1 MRARARQAS
10 TCARE
15 HPKTGRPGPGPTTRV
30 PARPARRAR
39 AQRTESA
46 GPTTVQAAPRAAEQ
60 LASAP
65 PMKVRVVAR
74 THSVPVGASPTSA
87 QEAPRAV
94 TRPTMAQVQP
104 REEAAAERRPTLVQQ
119 VTPAQE
125 RMAWAHP
132 KSARERAV
140 RKAAVVRKRV
150 ARPERH
156 RVRPKP
162 EPGCRPTNH
171 PRPALEQADPS
182 SPWAARSRSER
193 RPRSV

>member
-10 TCARE
+10 PCSRE
-15 HPKTGRPGPGPTTRV
+15 QPTTGRPGPGPTTRV

-46 GPTTVQAAPRAAEQ
+46 GPTTVQAAAPRVAEQ

-74 THSVPVGASPTSA
+74 THSVPVRASPTSA
-87 QEAPRAV
+87 REAPQAV
-94 TRPTMAQVQP
+94 TRPTMARAQP
-104 REEAAAERRPTLVQQ
+104 REEAAVERRPMLVQQ

-132 KSARERAV
+132 TSARERAV
-140 RKAAVVRKRV
+140 REAAVVRKRV

-162 EPGCRPTNH
+162 EPG
-171 PRPALEQADPS
+171 
-182 SPWAARSRSER
+182 
-193 RPRSV
+193 